1 MKFYELTYAL
11 EDEAYERFSAL
22 AERFNKVKGWNEKN
36 VLQFA
41 VTATCKEDIETKLQF
56 LESQIVS
63 LEEENSEEKQ
73 VYISEEERKKCRK
86 VLNAFAEE
94 IEKSNML
101 VVEAGRYGFVKLQ
114 YYRPPYGFDD
124 AITFNNSQFLFNDLW
139 EEWLYTQLN
148 TLSKDTPMAHMDYE
162 EMFKCLSQ
170 SKQDELMAQRE
181 YFAKKAELTLN

>member
-41 VTATCKEDIETKLQF
+41 VTATCKEDIEAKLQF

-63 LEEENSEEKQ
+63 LEAENPKEKQ
-73 VYISEEERKKCRK
+73 AYISEQEREKCRK

-94 IEKSNML
+94 IEKSNIL

-124 AITFNNSQFLFNDLW
+124 AVTFNNSQFLFNDLW

-148 TLSKDTPMAHMDYE
+148 ALAKDTPMAHMDYE
-162 EMFKCLSQ
+162 EMFKCLSK